1 VSARREE
8 REVLFTGVGGQG
20 VQICS
25 RTLATAATDEGR
37 YAMLSAR
44 YAGGMRGGMTNAE
57 VTVGMGPLRALPV
70 ASSAWSAFVMS
81 AEHWETIR
89 PRLRPSAVIV
99 FNSSLMEAPGGV
111 VDPRPFGVPASD
123 MAAEL
128 GNPMTA
134 AFVLLGGFAALTGI
148 VSIPSL
154 VAAMRRLIP
163 AYRTEHVAANE
174 VAIVAGADAVPEL
187 AAPAWSSSA
196 GSEGSS
202 GSSAVS
208 PVSPVSSAGQS

>member
-1 VSARREE
+1 VSERRGE

-20 VQICS
+20 IQICS
-25 RTLATAATDEGR
+25 RVLATAATDEGR
-37 YAMLSAR
+37 YVMLSAR

-57 VTVGMGPLRALPV
+57 VTVGLAPLRALPV

-89 PRLRPSAVIV
+89 PRLRPGAVIV
-99 FNSSLMEAPGGV
+99 FNSSLMDAPAGV
-111 VDPRPFGVPASD
+111 ADPRPFGVAASD
-123 MAAEL
+123 MAAGL

-134 AFVLLGGFAALTGI
+134 AFVLLGGFAALTGM
-148 VSIPSL
+148 VTSAGL

-174 VAIVAGADAVPEL
+174 AALLAGAGAVPPL
-187 AAPAWSSSA
+187 AAPAWSPAEAPMATAEPARRS
-196 GSEGSS
+196 
-202 GSSAVS
+202 
-208 PVSPVSSAGQS
+208 

>member
-1 VSARREE
+1 
-8 REVLFTGVGGQG
+8 VLFTGVGGQG
-20 VQICS
+20 IQICS

-57 VTVGMGPLRALPV
+57 VTVGITPLRALPV

-99 FNSSLMEAPGGV
+99 FNSSLMEAPAGV
-111 VDPRPFGVPASD
+111 DDAQPFGVPASD

-134 AFVLLGGFAALTGI
+134 SFVLLGGFAALTGI
-148 VSIPSL
+148 VTIAGL

-174 VAIVAGADAVPEL
+174 MAIVAGADAVPEL
-187 AAPAWSSSA
+187 GAPAWSDAEA
-196 GSEGSS
+196 GSPGGSPAGSPAGPVEAS
-202 GSSAVS
+202 GA
-208 PVSPVSSAGQS
+208 PVEPVRQA